1 MKSLINKLMKK
12 FVRWLDPKLDRF
24 RSAKAPTPPYTPK
37 TVADFIGVM
46 KRTPKEVINDNQRNI
61 IAAAMSF
68 KDRKVKEIMLPK
80 DQMTFV
86 YENDYLGPV
95 MLDKLYK
102 SGFEHFPVLD
112 KQKHIV
118 GVIHTESLNSL
129 EIRKTDKASKYLD
142 KNVFYLR
149 EDYTLDQALA
159 AFMRTNSFIFMVI
172 NKSEE
177 LVGLMSFEM
186 MMKFLLGEIPE
197 DGFTKDNSSFSVAKR

>member
-1 MKSLINKLMKK
+1 
-12 FVRWLDPKLDRF
+12 
-24 RSAKAPTPPYTPK
+24 
-37 TVADFIGVM
+37 
-46 KRTPKEVINDNQRNI
+46 
-61 IAAAMSF
+61 
-68 KDRKVKEIMLPK
+68 
-80 DQMTFV
+80 
-86 YENDYLGPV
+86 

>member
-24 RSAKAPTPPYTPK
+24 RSAKAPAPPYTPK

-186 MMKFLLGEIPE
+186 MMKFLRKLAKKLKEILL
-197 DGFTKDNSSFSVAKR
+197 VL